1 MTVLLNLKSLNH
13 INKVSIKSILS
24 NNYNLFTFEKNIIKV
39 SKNINQSDCVYI
51 KGMGNHLIYV
61 LGEKYLNKNFLKKLK
76 EFIITDVDGYIET
89 TKKDDFY
96 IIKVNDSCDKTVNLK
111 KFSILN

>member
-61 LGEKYLNKNFLKKLK
+61 LGEKYLNKNFLK
-76 EFIITDVDGYIET
+76 
-89 TKKDDFY
+89 
-96 IIKVNDSCDKTVNLK
+96 NLK
-111 KFSILN
+111 NLLLLMWMVI

>member
-51 KGMGNHLIYV
+51 KEWV
-61 LGEKYLNKNFLKKLK
+61 
-76 EFIITDVDGYIET
+76 IT
-89 TKKDDFY
+89 
-96 IIKVNDSCDKTVNLK
+96 
-111 KFSILN
+111 